1 MTRADAG
8 HRRVRPGVRQEE
20 RPMRVHALLQI
31 GALAIATAV
40 ALCPIDAGAA
50 RAGDTVTIEYLDGR
64 KATIQIGRLAG
75 DYIFVKTQ
83 GGGYNIFA
91 KDLSDKTLRDL
102 GMTYALRQREE
113 SKRQA
118 EFERKQKEKGLVEF
132 RGRWVTPTQKQEI
145 VEQEEAAAR
154 ERDYIRQ
161 ADKLVMAKYWKDAP
175 FKVFQP
181 HDEGSLCV
189 AASEYLSTLRQY
201 LYNGEIFFWLGATRN
216 VTAQDEEYVQSFY
229 WAGTWTYTTVEGKE
243 RTVNCFTTDL
253 NLARTAIRNKFALYD
268 KVEPDSPPRHAG
280 GTEGGAAVA
289 DTPQPRAFGSG
300 FIITEDGYI
309 ISNAHVVEGAAR
321 VQVRTA
327 TGLKEAT
334 IVGQDKENDL
344 ALLKIEGQH
353 NPVQFAEARSAKLG
367 QTIFALGF
375 PLPELQGF
383 EPKVTKGVVSS
394 LRGIQD
400 DIRRYQIDAAVQPG
414 NSGGPLA
421 DEKGNIVGVVVAR
434 LNDAYVMRG
443 TGSVPQNVNY
453 AVKKAYVLA
462 LLDSYP
468 KVSQK
473 IKTDETSKPVQFE
486 DAVDKVRQATV
497 LVVTY

>member
-1 MTRADAG
+1 MSL
-8 HRRVRPGVRQEE
+8 RP
-20 RPMRVHALLQI
+20 LLHI
-31 GALAIATAV
+31 GALAVAV
-40 ALCPIDAGAA
+40 AMALCPLDARAA
-50 RAGDTVTIEYLDGR
+50 RPGDTVTVEYLNGR
-64 KATIQIGRLAG
+64 KARIQIGRLAA
-75 DYIFVKTQ
+75 DYIFVKTRS
-83 GGGYNIFA
+83 GGYNILA

-113 SKRQA
+113 NKRQA
-118 EFERKQKEKGLVEF
+118 EFERKQEEKGLLEF

-145 VEQEEAAAR
+145 IEQEEAAAR
-154 ERDYIRQ
+154 EHDYIRR
-161 ADKLVMAKYWKDAP
+161 ADKLVMAKYWKDVP

-181 HDEGSLCV
+181 HDYGSLCI
-189 AASEYLSTLRQY
+189 SGRLYSRYSTKY
-201 LYNGEIFFWLGATRN
+201 TYDGEIFFWLGGTRDVVAN
-216 VTAQDEEYVQSFY
+216 EEEYIQSFY

-253 NLARTAIRNKFALYD
+253 KLARTAVRNKFGLHD
-268 KVEPDSPPRHAG
+268 KVEPASPPRYAG
-280 GTEGGAAVA
+280 GPKRGDPAADV
-289 DTPQPRAFGSG
+289 PQPRAFGSG

-309 ISNAHVVEGAAR
+309 ISNAHVVQGATR

-327 TGLKEAT
+327 AGLKDAR
-334 IVGQDKENDL
+334 IIGQDKENDL
-344 ALLKIEGQH
+344 ALLKVEGQH
-353 NPVQFAEARSAKLG
+353 SPVQFAQARSAQLG

-473 IKTDETSKPVQFE
+473 IKTAELSKPLKFE
-486 DAVDKVRQATV
+486 DAVNKVRQSTV